1 MATTAKVQT
10 ETAQP
15 LTSTQKF
22 LAEKR
27 RKELIRSVFY
37 HILVGAIGLFMLYPV
52 LWMFSSSV
60 KPPTE
65 IWTTVNELIPSRV
78 VFQNYIDGWRGFGG
92 ITFATFYRNTIF
104 LTVTTTIF
112 QVLSSTL
119 IAYGFARVRFAG
131 KRFWFTIVMLT
142 LMLPNEVMLV
152 PQYIIFNQ
160 VLGWVPGFLPLI
172 VPALGGH
179 AFFIFMIIQ
188 FIRGIP
194 IDLDEAAMIDG
205 AGQFGIFRFV
215 ILPQLKPAVIT
226 AMIFSFYWTWD
237 DFLGPLIYLTRPEMY
252 TVSIALRNFSDAT
265 AATNWG
271 AIFAM
276 LSLSL
281 VPVFFVFV
289 FFQRYIVE
297 GIATTGL
304 KG

>member
-15 LTSTQKF
+15 QTSTRKF
-22 LAEKR
+22 VAEKR
-27 RKELIRSVFY
+27 RKEVIRNFFY

-205 AGQFGIFRFV
+205 AGQFGTFRFV